1 MIRLHLGENSLMALD
16 TLRNHKVRS
25 FLTVLGVVIGVTA
38 VIAVGSILVGL
49 DRDIQESLE
58 QFGSNTLFIFKFQP
72 GIHFGRLST
81 EERSRKPLTL
91 EDGLAI
97 KELCPSVKNV
107 SVIVFPRVG
116 QGPRPI
122 PEARYQGRE
131 SDVNYNGTLPSYE
144 QVEEARIA
152 KGRFFSDAEDLHRAE
167 VVVIGYDLDRS
178 LFPGED
184 ALGKTLL
191 IAGHSY
197 QVVGVLEKRKGNVL
211 RGEGSDVQA
220 LVPYRTYR
228 KHNPNDDEHFIAA
241 LAYPGRKDVAED
253 EIRGLLRQRR
263 RVPMDQP
270 DTFGISSAQRI
281 ADQLRD
287 ITANVALLT
296 IAISSIGLL
305 VGGVGVMN
313 IIAHVGH
320 RAYPRDRRAQGPGR
334 PPPRHH
340 PPVPH
345 RGHGPYRL
353 GWHHR
358 RSGRDGHQLP
368 HQPGAAQPALRGAS
382 LGGCRRGARG
392 HECRTLLRHLSRG
405 AGLQAR
411 SRRRPALRVEFP
423 RLVILSPRQ
432 RAKDLAFGFRRQK

>member
-72 GIHFGRLST
+72 GIHFGRLSA

-131 SDVNYNGTLPSYE
+131 SDVNYNGTLPSYQ

-191 IAGHSY
+191 IVGHSY

-313 IIAHVGH
+313 IMLMSVTERTREIGVRKALGARRRDIILQFLTEAMTLTGSGGVIGVLTGMAISFLINRLLPNLPSAVPLWAVAAGVLVAMSVGLFFGI
-320 RAYPRDRRAQGPGR
+320 YPAVQASKLD
-334 PPPRHH
+334 
-340 PPVPH
+340 PV
-345 RGHGPYRL
+345 
-353 GWHHR
+353 
-358 RSGRDGHQLP
+358 D
-368 HQPGAAQPALRGAS
+368 ALRY
-382 LGGCRRGARG
+382 
-392 HECRTLLRHLSRG
+392 E
-405 AGLQAR
+405 
-411 SRRRPALRVEFP
+411 
-423 RLVILSPRQ
+423 
-432 RAKDLAFGFRRQK
+432 